1 MNIKEKIIQ
10 YYQTK
15 KYQWS
20 MMSKLRKNLVIG
32 EAIVWIF
39 VLSNLI
45 HLQLWAL
52 LILPAYYVIGLYL
65 LQDDE
70 GRKMEEW
77 FKGIL

>member
-32 EAIVWIF
+32 EAIVWALTLSILYHGQVWVF
-39 VLSNLI
+39 AIVL
-45 HLQLWAL
+45 
-52 LILPAYYVIGLYL
+52 AYYVIGLYL

-70 GRKMEEW
+70 GRKLEEW